1 MNTFFKSQ
9 VSYSPLTWMMHNRKL
24 NNKINRLHE
33 RYLHVTYDDSLSS
46 FEELLERYNSVSVHN
61 RNIQCLAVEL
71 YKVFKGICPDIMKD
85 VFPLSPSSNYDIRSR
100 RTFTTR
106 SVKTVYCGTESLSYL
121 TPNDWELISNNI
133 ELLENFPKFKK
144 VMKYCKPDACPC
156 WLCRLHI
163 LQVGFV

>member
-1 MNTFFKSQ
+1 MDFPKRKQIMNTFFKSQ

-71 YKVFKGICPDIMKD
+71 CKVFNGICPDIMKD
-85 VFPLSPSSNYDIRSR
+85 VFPLSPSSNYDIRS
-100 RTFTTR
+100 
-106 SVKTVYCGTESLSYL
+106 
-121 TPNDWELISNNI
+121 
-133 ELLENFPKFKK
+133 
-144 VMKYCKPDACPC
+144 
-156 WLCRLHI
+156 
-163 LQVGFV
+163 